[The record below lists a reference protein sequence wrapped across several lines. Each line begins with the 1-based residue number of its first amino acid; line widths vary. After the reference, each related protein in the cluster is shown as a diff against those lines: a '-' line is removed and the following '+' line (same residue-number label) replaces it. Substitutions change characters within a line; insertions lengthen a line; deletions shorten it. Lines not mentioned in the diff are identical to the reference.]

1 MMSTTTIVKKDR
13 AKIIVSTSQKLFAK
27 NGLSNTTME
36 DIAIGSAMGTGSIYY
51 YFKSKEEIFEAVI
64 EKEGRTLQSTI
75 IAAVSTAT
83 GPQEKIKTF
92 ITTRMA
98 EIKKLSNYYRVLH
111 DEYKQNFS
119 IVERA
124 RLTYDVFEITLL
136 SNILQEGV
144 DIKKFVIA
152 DVTLTAE
159 MIIASLKG
167 VEEKWSRNLSIEDIN
182 YNIKQLLKILF
193 KGIEIRI

>member
-1 MMSTTTIVKKDR
+1 MMTEATILKKDR

-36 DIAIGSAMGTGSIYY
+36 DIATKADMGTASIYY

-64 EKEGRTLQSTI
+64 EKEGKSLQTTI
-75 IAAVSTAT
+75 IAAVSIAT

-92 ITTRMA
+92 FTTRMA

-111 DEYKQNFS
+111 DEYKQNFA

-144 DIKKFVIA
+144 DIHQFVVT

-159 MIIASLKG
+159 TIIASLKG
-167 VEEKWSRNLSIEDIN
+167 LEEKWSRNLSIEDIK
-182 YNIKQLLKILF
+182 YNINLLLNILF

>member
-1 MMSTTTIVKKDR
+1 MTEATIVKKDR
-13 AKIIVSTSQKLFAK
+13 TKLIVSTSQKLFAK

-36 DIAIGSAMGTGSIYY
+36 DIATEADMGTASIYY

-64 EKEGRTLQSTI
+64 EKEGRSLQTTL
-75 IAAVSTAT
+75 IAAVSIAT

-92 ITTRMA
+92 FTTRMV

-144 DIKKFVIA
+144 DIHQFVVT

-159 MIIASLKG
+159 TIIASLKG
-167 VEEKWSRNLSIEDIN
+167 LEVKWSRNLSIEEIN
-182 YNIKQLLKILF
+182 YNINQLLQILF
-193 KGIEIRI
+193 KGIETRI